1 MLHLSRLSAV
11 ALTLDRNMVLISEY
25 MLSGGD
31 QYVQTFALSRGNL
44 GSYRCWTDLDYWHF
58 HTKLLWVFV
67 QNKLG
72 GECVLVVKCVS
83 DEIMLVLHF
92 SKDENEKSV
101 WSYTFHYTFYFL
113 FIQPW
118 RVVTSTYPKLESH
131 LASDTSQNYKK
142 MISVQDDQLIILK
155 CLCSCWI
162 QTSLKRSVVS
172 HFACTFNYCSVGNK
186 PQNILSNQVPFCR
199 SDKHGVT
206 SFLLSIRSKLRIW
219 KSSKSCCPLGTPAV
233 TSFCLAI

>member
-31 QYVQTFALSRGNL
+31 WYVQTYRL
-44 GSYRCWTDLDYWHF
+44 GSCRCWTDLDYWHF

-72 GECVLVVKCVS
+72 GECVLVAKYVG

-101 WSYTFHYTFYFL
+101 WSYTLHHTFYFL
-113 FIQPW
+113 FIQSW

-131 LASDTSQNYKK
+131 LASDKSQNYKNDFCSRWPADHFEVSCK
-142 MISVQDDQLIILK
+142 H
-155 CLCSCWI
+155 LCSCWI

-172 HFACTFNYCSVGNK
+172 HFACIFNYCSVGNK
-186 PQNILSNQVPFCR
+186 PKNILSNQVPFCR

-206 SFLLSIRSKLRIW
+206 LFLLSIRSKLWIW